1 MTIQLDVPEELL
13 RKYHLSEPSQVENML
28 RIGLQQLRIE
38 EALRMYQR
46 GVITLWKAATIAE
59 IPLREMI
66 LQASARGYEPP
77 VDDKM
82 LAEET
87 T

>member
-13 RKYHLSEPSQVENML
+13 HKYHLSEPSQVENML

-46 GVITLWKAATIAE
+46 GVITLWKAATMAE
-59 IPLREMI
+59 VPLREMI

-77 VDDKM
+77 VDEEM

-87 T
+87 I